1 MRYVKTFEN
10 FSKEETTEDI
20 KKLQDPNSPEF
31 KALVSKLAKEKGA
44 DVQQAVVQAVEAVE
58 DAKSTEKTT
67 NEELLPMALL
77 AIPVV
82 AVAGGALVGVLA
94 SKLAAK
100 RGLKKYIEQEAQSK
114 VAKMVK
120 ENPELAN
127 NVEELVS
134 KAYDEMM
141 ADKEFISKIKSE
153 EGQRLV
159 SMGSVKSGRGPY

>member
-1 MRYVKTFEN
+1 MKYVKTFEN

-31 KALVSKLAKEKGA
+31 KALVAKLAKEKGA
-44 DVQQAVVQAVEAVE
+44 DVQQAVVQAVETVE

-82 AVAGGALVGVLA
+82 AVAGGALVGLVA

-114 VAKMVK
+114 VAQMVK
-120 ENPELAN
+120 ENPALAN

>member
-1 MRYVKTFEN
+1 MKYVKTFEN

-20 KKLQDPNSPEF
+20 KKLQDPNSTEF
-31 KALVSKLAKEKGA
+31 KDLVAKLAKEKGA

-82 AVAGGALVGVLA
+82 AVAGGVLVGLISA
-94 SKLAAK
+94 KIAAK
-100 RGLKKYIEQEAQSK
+100 RGLKIYIEQEARTK
-114 VAKMVK
+114 VAQMVK

-141 ADKEFISKIKSE
+141 ADEEFISKIKSE

-159 SMGSVKSGRGPY
+159 SMGSVKAGRGPY

>member
-1 MRYVKTFEN
+1 MKYVKTFEN

-31 KALVSKLAKEKGA
+31 KDLVAKLAKEKGA

-82 AVAGGALVGVLA
+82 AVAGGVLVGLISA
-94 SKLAAK
+94 KIAAK
-100 RGLKKYIEQEAQSK
+100 RGLKIYIEQEARTK
-114 VAKMVK
+114 VAQMVK

-141 ADKEFISKIKSE
+141 ADEEFISKIKSE

-159 SMGSVKSGRGPY
+159 SMGSVKAGRGPY